1 MKHRERQPNSTHTVR
16 IAGYET
22 VAFFEGQSA
31 ATEYAKWAYRVGYSP
46 MTERMER

>member
-1 MKHRERQPNSTHTVR
+1 MNRQEPNSTHTVR

-31 ATEYAKWAYRVGYSP
+31 ATEYATWARKVGYTP